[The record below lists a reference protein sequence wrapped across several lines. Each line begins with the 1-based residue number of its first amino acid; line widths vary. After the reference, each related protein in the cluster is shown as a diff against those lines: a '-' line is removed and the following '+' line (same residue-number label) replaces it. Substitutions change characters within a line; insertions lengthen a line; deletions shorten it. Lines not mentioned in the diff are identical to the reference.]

1 MTLKAERL
9 ELHPFEARDAA
20 TLHRHWN
27 DPEVRR
33 HLFDGGPVSMALVRS
48 QIASSRRWFR
58 ERGFG
63 LFTVRRAGRVIG
75 FAGLRPFHG
84 GRRVELL
91 YALRPAQQGRGYA
104 TEAAA
109 AVLRL
114 GFARGLRSIWAGP
127 TRRTGRRS
135 ASCAGSRSGPRSA
148 GCSGAGPC
156 TTIGYGGPHD
166 PPTRRLDP
174 AR

>member
-1 MTLKAERL
+1 MLKTERL

-20 TLHRHWN
+20 TLHRQWN

-33 HLFDGGPVSMALVRS
+33 YLFDGGPVSMALVRS

-63 LFTVRRAGRVIG
+63 FFTVRRARRVIG
-75 FAGLRPFHG
+75 FVGLRPFHA

-91 YALRPAQQGRGYA
+91 YALRPAHQGRGYA

-114 GFARGLRSIWAGP
+114 GFGRGLRSIWAG
-127 TRRTGRRS
+127 
-135 ASCAGSRSGPRSA
+135 A
-148 GCSGAGPC
+148 
-156 TTIGYGGPHD
+156 D
-166 PPTRRLDP
+166 PPNRASFRVMRRLAFRP
-174 AR
+174 AERLVLGGRSVHYYRLWRSR